1 MSLWSPNSI
10 TRNLFLVII
19 QLHPCTR
26 ELFHQIVVT
35 VPTFHLFPSKEC
47 SRYRLLRC
55 LVSDHQFFCKCLR
68 VCFGQDSATLRLM
81 PLIRSLLASSQ
92 AFENNSLCLMCTPI
106 AVQLRLPKTC
116 FMGCLSFPLLPV
128 LWLSTNYT
136 LGEMWILGTC
146 SVSSNVRFNNVFLR
160 SWQIHL
166 CALIGKDSDCSGSPN
181 SLILWL
187 HPKAFFSPLY
197 EFFQVFSLPVTCLI
211 VTHFIFTAG
220 IFPWV

>member
-1 MSLWSPNSI
+1 MRFPCVCSAFWCFRLGVLTLQSVYWHLKSAERKMSLWSPNSI
-10 TRNLFLVII
+10 TRNLILVII

-92 AFENNSLCLMCTPI
+92 AFENNSPCLMCTPDCCP
-106 AVQLRLPKTC
+106 AQVTQDLLHGLLKLSPFASVVALYQLHLRWNVDFRYLFC
-116 FMGCLSFPLLPV
+116 F
-128 LWLSTNYT
+128 
-136 LGEMWILGTC
+136 
-146 SVSSNVRFNNVFLR
+146 
-160 SWQIHL
+160 
-166 CALIGKDSDCSGSPN
+166 K
-181 SLILWL
+181 
-187 HPKAFFSPLY
+187 
-197 EFFQVFSLPVTCLI
+197 
-211 VTHFIFTAG
+211 
-220 IFPWV
+220 